1 MLPNFLIIG
10 AAKAGTTSL
19 YHYVRSH
26 PQAFMP
32 ERKELSFFCEEF
44 NWNRGVDW
52 YERHFEGAG
61 SAVAVG
67 EASPRYTV
75 HPLYRGVP
83 ARIAGLL
90 PGVRLVYLVREPIKR
105 MQSHYLDRV
114 IHGLES
120 QSIEQALLG
129 NAFYL
134 SSSSYALQ
142 LEQYLEYFPR
152 DRILVILSEDLQ
164 RDRQE
169 ALSRVFR
176 FLGIDPDWRADVFDE
191 EFLQTRG
198 RRVPRPVFRRIWFSP
213 VTRAVSPLLPRA
225 FKDRFRSATS
235 SAVGTEAAK
244 IPPSLRDHLE
254 DLLRE
259 DVRSLCSFLDDEAF
273 DGWGIAGG
281 A

>member
-44 NWNRGVDW
+44 NWKRGVDW

-61 SAVAVG
+61 PAVGVG

-75 HPLYRGVP
+75 YPVYRGVP

-90 PGVRLVYLVREPIKR
+90 PDVRLVYLVREPIKR

-120 QSIEQALLG
+120 QPIEQALLG
-129 NAFYL
+129 NTFYL

-142 LEQYLEYFPR
+142 LEQYLGYFPR

-164 RDRQE
+164 RNRQE

-176 FLGIDPDWRADVFDE
+176 FLGIDPDWRTDVFDE
-191 EFLQTRG
+191 EFLQTNA
-198 RRVPRPVFRRIWFSP
+198 RRVPRRVFRRIWFSP
-213 VTRAVSPLLPRA
+213 VTRAVSPLLPRVV
-225 FKDRFRSATS
+225 KDRFRSATS
-235 SAVGTEAAK
+235 SAIDTEVARLS
-244 IPPSLRDHLE
+244 PSLRDHLE
-254 DLLRE
+254 DLLRD
-259 DVRSLCSFLDDEAF
+259 DVRALGRFLHDEEF
-273 DGWGIAGG
+273 DGWGIA
-281 A
+281 